1 MKKQEMTNTLSE
13 KSEELKKEMVQLQEA
28 FNAKKDQLA
37 RIEGALEALS
47 VLEPDDDQSITE
59 EGGSEE

>member
-1 MKKQEMTNTLSE
+1 MTNTLSE